1 MCLKIKKKGN
11 IKITMLFKKIGI
23 LLIIISLQLM
33 GSIVLKHHAINTYTN
48 TTAIE
53 KNTMNLKASNFATT
67 TLTAL
72 RVGYRQY
79 SNPAVSASSL
89 MLDNRLFLS
98 DTMTSDVYG
107 DPLVFPN
114 PMKLTED
121 AILGYW
127 LNQSS
132 DITIQ
137 IYDLLGRKIFSQ
149 FLISGMSGARMG
161 YNKLV
166 INAATFSYFDLS
178 AGVYFLF
185 IFDETNNMIGKTKFA
200 IVP

>member
-1 MCLKIKKKGN
+1 
-11 IKITMLFKKIGI
+11 
-23 LLIIISLQLM
+23 M

-53 KNTMNLKASNFATT
+53 ENTVNLKASSFATT

-72 RVGYRQY
+72 RG
-79 SNPAVSASSL
+79 VSPVFKPSGWCSSL
-89 MLDNRLFLS
+89 MLDNRLFLT
-98 DTMTSDVYG
+98 DTMTSDSYG

-127 LNQSS
+127 LNQSA

-137 IYDLLGRKIFSQ
+137 IYDLFGRKIFSQ
-149 FLISGMSGARMG
+149 FLVSGMSGARMG
-161 YNKLV
+161 YNKLI
-166 INAATFSYFDLS
+166 INAATFNYFDLS

-185 IFDETNNMIGKTKFA
+185 IFDETNSMIGKTKFA